1 MTRTRQGV
9 VIQWDRKKGYGFIQS
24 KQVSKHV
31 FCHVSEC
38 DFYGH
43 PKVGQQ
49 VTFVLTTNAEGRD
62 RAEQVRRVG
71 QSRFASVSW
80 RVALVL
86 IYAIALSVL
95 IVTQRI
101 GIWILMLVSV
111 LSVVCYLVY
120 WLDKRAAQL
129 DQWRTRERSLH
140 LLAVLGGWPGAL
152 IAQGRLRHK
161 SRKLGFQVVFWISVM
176 LNCLLITGLATTAGQ
191 RWLDHAWH
199 IVEPLFS

>member
-9 VIQWDRKKGYGFIQS
+9 VIQWDRKKSYGFIQS

-38 DFYGH
+38 DFHGH

-49 VTFVLTTNAEGRD
+49 VTFVLTTNAEGRY

-101 GIWILMLVSV
+101 GIWTLMLVSV

-120 WLDKRAAQL
+120 WQDKRAAQL
-129 DQWRTRERSLH
+129 DQWRTREKSLH

-152 IAQGRLRHK
+152 FAQGRLRHK

-176 LNCLLITGLATTAGQ
+176 LNCLLIVGLATTAGQ
-191 RWLDHAWH
+191 RWLEYAWH
-199 IVEPLFS
+199 IVEPLLS

>member
-152 IAQGRLRHK
+152 FAQGRLRHK

>member
-38 DFYGH
+38 DFDGH

-152 IAQGRLRHK
+152 FAQGRLRHK